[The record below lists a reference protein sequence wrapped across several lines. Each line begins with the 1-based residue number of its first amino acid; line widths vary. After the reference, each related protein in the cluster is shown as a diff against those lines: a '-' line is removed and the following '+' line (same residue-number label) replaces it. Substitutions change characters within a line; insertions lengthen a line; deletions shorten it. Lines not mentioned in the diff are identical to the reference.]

1 MVQMEYHKITNL
13 LDNTDEQSP
22 KFGTKSW
29 VVVND
34 GATGIRSLNSQIE
47 FKTTMLKLG
56 LCDQSDAYI
65 PVKGTI
71 TVVGQGPDAAG
82 VAGDRNNKQVIF
94 KNFAP
99 FTDCI
104 SEIKKHK
111 VR

>member
-1 MVQMEYHKITNL
+1 MSKEKYIPPEKQQQTFVELPLFWSKTYMVQMEYHKITNL

-56 LCDQSDAYI
+56 LCD
-65 PVKGTI
+65 
-71 TVVGQGPDAAG
+71 
-82 VAGDRNNKQVIF
+82 
-94 KNFAP
+94 
-99 FTDCI
+99 
-104 SEIKKHK
+104 
-111 VR
+111 

>member
-1 MVQMEYHKITNL
+1 MPKEKYIPPEKQQQIFVELPLFWSKTYMVQMEYHKITNL

-56 LCDQSDAYI
+56 LCD
-65 PVKGTI
+65 
-71 TVVGQGPDAAG
+71 
-82 VAGDRNNKQVIF
+82 
-94 KNFAP
+94 
-99 FTDCI
+99 
-104 SEIKKHK
+104 
-111 VR
+111 